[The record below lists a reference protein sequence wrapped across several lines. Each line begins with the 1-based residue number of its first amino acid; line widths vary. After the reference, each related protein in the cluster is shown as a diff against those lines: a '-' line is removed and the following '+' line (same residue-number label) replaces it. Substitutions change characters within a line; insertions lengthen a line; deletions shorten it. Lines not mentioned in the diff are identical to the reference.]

1 MKSQH
6 ELSYPVGVF
15 VATPNPSKSIL
26 NGWRQVLIDFP
37 VQLRAETS
45 GLKPQALAYRYRPD
59 GWTIQQVI
67 HHCADSHLNAF
78 VRFKLA
84 LTEDRPTIKPY
95 NEAAWAE
102 MADYQLPVESSL
114 AILEGLHTRWVALL
128 DGMSEAQYQ
137 CSFFHPEHGIPFSLL
152 LGLDNYQWHCR
163 HHLAHVKQ
171 AKDFK
176 F

>member
-26 NGWRQVLIDFP
+26 NGWRQIIADFP
-37 VQLRAETS
+37 TQLRAETS
-45 GLKPQALAYRYRPD
+45 DLKPQELAYRYRPD

-67 HHCADSHLNAF
+67 HHCADSHMNAF

-84 LTEDRPTIKPY
+84 LTEDQPTIKPY
-95 NEAAWAE
+95 REAAWAE
-102 MADYQLPVESSL
+102 LADYQLLIEHSL
-114 AILEGLHTRWVALL
+114 AILKSLHIRWVALL
-128 DGMSEAQYQ
+128 DGMSEEQYLR
-137 CSFFHPEHGIPFSLL
+137 SYFHPDHGTPFSLL
-152 LGLDNYQWHCR
+152 LGMDNYQWHCR

-171 AKDFK
+171 AKSLK